1 MGVELLFLHKN
12 VGAVTQVEVDH
23 DEAHLRQ
30 GLEWSLVVE
39 WRCCRGRLFLFATLH
54 VGGSGPGLPGPV
66 KFVYMTLSKML
77 LSEATYS
84 TVKLYVYNEVTL
96 RSRSLLQV
104 SSEHTK

>member
-1 MGVELLFLHKN
+1 MGVELLLLHED
-12 VGAVTQVEVDH
+12 VGPVTQVEVSH
-23 DEAHLRQ
+23 DEAHLTH
-30 GLEWSLVVE
+30 GLERSLVAE
-39 WRCCRGRLFLFATLH
+39 RRRRRGRLLLLATLH